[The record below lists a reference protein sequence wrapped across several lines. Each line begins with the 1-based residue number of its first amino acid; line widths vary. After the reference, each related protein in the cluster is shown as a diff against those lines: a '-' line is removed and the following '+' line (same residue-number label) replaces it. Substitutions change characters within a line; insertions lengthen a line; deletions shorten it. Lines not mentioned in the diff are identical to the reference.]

1 LTGDGDVYAAVEV
14 LPDFGFTSVHLTP
27 EQIEEYRAARKELD
41 KTFPPPRSTFE
52 KFKEHLLYALEL
64 VGPEHVGM
72 GADWDGGGGVD
83 GMKDVVDLPKVTA
96 ALLDAGYSQQD
107 IANIWGGNLMRVL
120 REVEAARTSSLTSPK
135 TIN

>member
-1 LTGDGDVYAAVEV
+1 
-14 LPDFGFTSVHLTP
+14 
-27 EQIEEYRAARKELD
+27 
-41 KTFPPPRSTFE
+41 
-52 KFKEHLLYALEL
+52 
-64 VGPEHVGM
+64 M
-72 GADWDGGGGVD
+72 GGDWDGGGGVD

-96 ALLDAGYSQQD
+96 ALVDAGYSQQD